1 MLQDGLSTLFDLLP
15 IGAYRST
22 PDGTIVRLN
31 AALLRINGYANEAE
45 CLADAKVIGAESY
58 VQPGRRQ
65 QFITLLEAN
74 GQVTDFVS
82 ETYRL
87 KTGEHIWVREH
98 AHLVRD
104 AGGKTLYIEGTIED
118 ITQERKASLSLQ
130 HSESLLR
137 NVLETI
143 PDRVWLKDVHG
154 IHMACNAAYASHL
167 GTTAERV
174 TGTNDVYWF
183 GEKLA
188 ALFGQTDLITIQAGK
203 TLRFEGPMHS
213 PMHDDATIYEVIKT
227 PMIDAANRTIGV
239 LGMARDIHDRKQ
251 AETLLRDTTEQLEL
265 ALMGADL
272 GRWDHDLSIEKG
284 YYLDERSCAMLGRPA
299 SDTNKGRAWGHL
311 IHPQDLPGTLDAM
324 RAHLSGAVPAYEA
337 EYRARHSG
345 GHWIWMSNRGKVVQ
359 LDQHGRPLRMVGTL
373 MNISKRKEVESELL
387 KTQADLKNS
396 LNSVAHLA
404 FHDALT
410 DLPNRRLL
418 NDRLETALSVSQRQ
432 KKHGAVLFLDLD
444 KFKLL
449 NDNFGHDVGDL
460 LLREVAARL
469 LQCVREVD
477 TVARL
482 GGDEFVVLLQNLS
495 VSADN
500 ARQHTATVA
509 GKILASLNEAFLLQ
523 GTHHN
528 ITTSIG
534 ATVFLGHSVSAT
546 DVLKHADTAMYDA
559 KAKGRN
565 TLCFHEKIELQPS
578 QTLRQ

>member
-143 PDRVWLKDVHG
+143 PDRVWLKDVQG

-565 TLCFHEKIELQPS
+565 TLRFHEKIELQPS

>member
-143 PDRVWLKDVHG
+143 PDRVWLKDVQG

>member
-1 MLQDGLSTLFDLLP
+1 
-15 IGAYRST
+15 
-22 PDGTIVRLN
+22 
-31 AALLRINGYANEAE
+31 
-45 CLADAKVIGAESY
+45 
-58 VQPGRRQ
+58 
-65 QFITLLEAN
+65 
-74 GQVTDFVS
+74 
-82 ETYRL
+82 
-87 KTGEHIWVREH
+87 
-98 AHLVRD
+98 
-104 AGGKTLYIEGTIED
+104 
-118 ITQERKASLSLQ
+118 
-130 HSESLLR
+130 
-137 NVLETI
+137 
-143 PDRVWLKDVHG
+143 
-154 IHMACNAAYASHL
+154 
-167 GTTAERV
+167 
-174 TGTNDVYWF
+174 
-183 GEKLA
+183 
-188 ALFGQTDLITIQAGK
+188 
-203 TLRFEGPMHS
+203 
-213 PMHDDATIYEVIKT
+213 
-227 PMIDAANRTIGV
+227 
-239 LGMARDIHDRKQ
+239 
-251 AETLLRDTTEQLEL
+251 
-265 ALMGADL
+265 
-272 GRWDHDLSIEKG
+272 
-284 YYLDERSCAMLGRPA
+284 
-299 SDTNKGRAWGHL
+299 
-311 IHPQDLPGTLDAM
+311 M

-337 EYRARHSG
+337 EYRARHSD

-359 LDQHGRPLRMVGTL
+359 LDQRGHPLRMVGTL

-387 KTQADLKNS
+387 KTQADLKNT

-410 DLPNRRLL
+410 GLPNRRLL

-432 KKHGAVLFLDLD
+432 KEHGAVLFLDLD
-444 KFKLL
+444 KFKQL

-460 LLREVAARL
+460 LLQEVSARL

-500 ARQHTATVA
+500 ARQHTTTVA